1 MNQHIY
7 KKMLISVHIKFMT
20 NQLYI
25 DHSIV
30 YRFRIYSNTIV
41 YRLKLLLIINN
52 NINNIN

>member
-1 MNQHIY
+1 
-7 KKMLISVHIKFMT
+7 MLISVHIKFMT